1 MPHLRPLRLATGRMP
16 RLVAPLQR
24 FAGDDGGVSAV
35 EFALLLPVMLTLY
48 LGGVEVTSAVSID
61 RKVTLVSRTVAD
73 LVAQATTVTTADLT
87 DVLQASTAVAAP
99 YSASPLKVTVS
110 SVTIDTSKTAKI
122 VWSSTLN
129 GTARVKDA
137 DVTALIPQALRD
149 PCATATTACTLIW
162 GEATYDYKPTIGYV
176 ITGTLTLKDQIFMKP
191 RMSNEV
197 TKS

>member
-1 MPHLRPLRLATGRMP
+1 MPHDTPSPSCPEIPVHTCPLDRFRDD
-16 RLVAPLQR
+16 QR
-24 FAGDDGGVSAV
+24 GVSAV

-61 RKVTLVSRTVAD
+61 RKVTLVARTVAD

-87 DVLQASTAVAAP
+87 DVLKASTAVAAP
-99 YSASPLKVTVS
+99 YPAGPLKVTVS
-110 SVTIDTSKTAKI
+110 SIKIDTSKTAKV

-129 GTARVKDA
+129 GEARTPGQ
-137 DVTALIPQALRD
+137 DVTTLIPQALRD

-162 GEATYDYKPTIGYV
+162 GEATYDYQPAIGYV
-176 ITGTLTLKDQIFMKP
+176 ITGKLTLSDKIFMKP

-197 TKS
+197 TKG

>member
-1 MPHLRPLRLATGRMP
+1 MPHDTPSPSRPGFPVRTGPLA
-16 RLVAPLQR
+16 R
-24 FAGDDGGVSAV
+24 FPGDERGVSAV

-61 RKVTLVSRTVAD
+61 RKVTLVARTVAD

-87 DVLQASTAVAAP
+87 DVLKASTAVAAP
-99 YSASPLKVTVS
+99 FPSAPLKVTVS
-110 SVTIDTSKTAKI
+110 SVKIDTSKTAKI

-129 GTARVKDA
+129 GTARTVGA
-137 DVTALIPQALRD
+137 DVTTLIPQALRD
-149 PCATATTACTLIW
+149 PCAAATTACTLIW
-162 GEATYDYKPTIGYV
+162 GEASYDYKPAIGYV
-176 ITGTLTLKDQIFMKP
+176 ITGTLTLNDKIFMKP